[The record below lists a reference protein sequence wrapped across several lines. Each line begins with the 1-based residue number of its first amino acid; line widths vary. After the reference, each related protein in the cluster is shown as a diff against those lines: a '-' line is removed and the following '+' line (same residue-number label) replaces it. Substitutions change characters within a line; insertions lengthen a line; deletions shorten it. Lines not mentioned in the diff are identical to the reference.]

1 MKKNSNRGTL
11 DMTFSSP
18 TLVHNNV
25 PSLACVTDG
34 QAQQHHDI
42 DSYAT
47 QHYLA
52 LSAATRVTDAR
63 ERFFSDING
72 DYIAPHIFVV
82 DDEGYLL
89 GLVKVKN
96 LLAASADSFLGD
108 LMTGVK
114 HALAVNQPRH
124 EASVFLKQTAV
135 TDIPVLNSG
144 KMVGL
149 LGPREIAQLIEDEG
163 TEDSQLQGA
172 SSPLETPYLENSIFT
187 LWRKRSVWLLLLF
200 VAEAYTGT
208 VIKSFEEQLETA
220 IALAFFIPLLI
231 GTGGNTGTQITSTL
245 VRAMALGEVG
255 LRDLGAILR
264 KEVSAAVLIALTIG
278 TAGFLRAWML
288 GVGFE
293 VMTVVSLTLVAIT
306 VWSAVVSSI
315 IPMLL
320 RRVNIDPAVVSA
332 PFISTLIDGTGLII
346 YFQIAKVMLTI

>member
-1 MKKNSNRGTL
+1 
-11 DMTFSSP
+11 MTFSTP
-18 TLVHNNV
+18 TVVHNNAS
-25 PSLACVTDG
+25 SLTCAAENTS
-34 QAQQHHDI
+34 QQNHGI
-42 DSYAT
+42 ESYMT
-47 QHYLA
+47 QNYLA
-52 LSAATRVTDAR
+52 LSAATTVSTAR
-63 ERFFSDING
+63 EKFFSDINSE
-72 DYIAPHIFVV
+72 YIAPQIFVA

-89 GLVKVKN
+89 GLVTVKS
-96 LLAASADSFLGD
+96 LLEANTDTFIGD

-114 HALAVNQPRH
+114 HSLAIDKPRH
-124 EASVFLKQTAV
+124 EASVFLKQAAINY
-135 TDIPVLNSG
+135 IPVLNSG
-144 KMVGL
+144 KIVGI
-149 LGPREIAQLIEDEG
+149 LGPQEIAELKEDEE
-163 TEDSQLQGA
+163 TVDSQLQGA

-208 VIKSFEEQLETA
+208 VIKSFEDQLETA

-255 LRDLGAILR
+255 LKDLGAILR
-264 KEVSAAVLIALTIG
+264 KEVSAAILIALTIG

-293 VMTVVSLTLVAIT
+293 VMVVVSLTLIAIT
-306 VWSAVVSSI
+306 VWSAIVSSI

-320 RRVNIDPAVVSA
+320 RRVNIDPALVSA

>member
-1 MKKNSNRGTL
+1 
-11 DMTFSSP
+11 MTFSNP
-18 TLVHNNV
+18 TAVHNNAK
-25 PSLACVTDG
+25 PLAGVADNTLL
-34 QAQQHHDI
+34 HSHDI
-42 DSYAT
+42 ESYMT
-47 QHYLA
+47 QNYLA
-52 LSAATRVTDAR
+52 LSAATDVNTAR
-63 ERFFSDING
+63 EKFFSDI
-72 DYIAPHIFVV
+72 DSEYITPQIFVV

-89 GLVKVKN
+89 GLVTVKN
-96 LLAASADSFLGD
+96 LLNANTDAFIGD
-108 LMTGVK
+108 LMTGIK
-114 HALAVNQPRH
+114 HSLLIDQPRYQV
-124 EASVFLKQTAV
+124 SVFLKQTAV
-135 TDIPVLNSG
+135 NYIPVLNNG
-144 KMVGL
+144 KIVGI
-149 LGPREIAQLIEDEG
+149 LGPQEIAELKEDEG

-208 VIKSFEEQLETA
+208 VIKSFEDQLETA

-255 LRDLGAILR
+255 LKDLGAILR

-288 GVGFE
+288 GVGYE
-293 VMTVVSLTLVAIT
+293 VMVVVSLTLIAIT
-306 VWSAVVSSI
+306 VWSAIVSSI

-320 RRVNIDPAVVSA
+320 RRVNIDPALVSA

>member
-1 MKKNSNRGTL
+1 
-11 DMTFSSP
+11 MTFSTP
-18 TLVHNNV
+18 TVVRNNAK
-25 PSLACVTDG
+25 SLDCAADNTTL
-34 QAQQHHDI
+34 QSHDI
-42 DSYAT
+42 ESYMT
-47 QHYLA
+47 QNYLA
-52 LSAATRVTDAR
+52 LSAATDVNTAR
-63 ERFFSDING
+63 EKFFSNINSE
-72 DYIAPHIFVV
+72 YIAPQIFVV
-82 DDEGYLL
+82 DNDGHLL
-89 GLVKVKN
+89 GLVTVKS
-96 LLAASADSFLGD
+96 LLDANTDAFIGD
-108 LMTGVK
+108 LMTGIK
-114 HALAVNQPRH
+114 YSLLIDKPRY
-124 EASVFLKQTAV
+124 ETSVFLKQAAISY
-135 TDIPVLNSG
+135 IPVLNNG
-144 KMVGL
+144 KIVGI
-149 LGPREIAQLIEDEG
+149 LGPQEIAELKEDEG

-172 SSPLETPYLENSIFT
+172 SSPLDIPYLENSIFT

-255 LRDLGAILR
+255 LKDLGAILR

-288 GVGFE
+288 GVGYE
-293 VMTVVSLTLVAIT
+293 VMVVVSLTLIAIT
-306 VWSAVVSSI
+306 VWSAIVSSI

-320 RRVNIDPAVVSA
+320 RRVNIDPALVSA